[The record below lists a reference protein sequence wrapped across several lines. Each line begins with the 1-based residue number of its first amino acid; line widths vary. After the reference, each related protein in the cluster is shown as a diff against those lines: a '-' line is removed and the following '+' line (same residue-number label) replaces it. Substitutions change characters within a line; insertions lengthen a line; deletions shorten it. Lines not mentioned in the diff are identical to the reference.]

1 MQIKILPSESVTFLG
16 MKGSGKTSMEKFLI
30 NATRPTGTRRVII
43 QDTKQVGD
51 FNEYPSVSELKD
63 LHKIVAEN
71 PISVYAPNKFEKYDP
86 EFHESLY
93 TWVFDRWN
101 TCIVIDELTSIVQ
114 GNKTPP
120 AYRDLTD
127 RGRARHVSIWQG
139 NQKPIYIPHAALS
152 EADHFF
158 VFDLL
163 VKEDRE
169 KIASILGKKVM
180 TRPPDPHGFWYYH
193 KSLKDPVY
201 YPGLKL

>member
-1 MQIKILPSESVTFLG
+1 MEIKILPSESVTFLG
-16 MKGSGKTSMEKFLI
+16 MKGSGKTSMEKFLL
-30 NATRPTGTRRVII
+30 NATVPTGTRRVVI

-51 FNEYPSVSELKD
+51 FDEYPKVTQLKD
-63 LHKIVAEN
+63 LHKIVAKN
-71 PISVYAPNKFEKYDP
+71 PISVYAPNREEKYDP
-86 EFHESLY
+86 AFHEALY

-114 GNKTPP
+114 GNNTPP

-139 NQKPIYIPHAALS
+139 NQKPVFIPHAALS

-163 VKEDRE
+163 VKSDRE
-169 KIASILGKKVM
+169 KVASILGNKVM
-180 TRPPDPHGFWYYH
+180 ERPRDPHGFWYYH

>member
-1 MQIKILPSESVTFLG
+1 VTVLG
-16 MKGSGKTSMEKFLI
+16 MKGSGKTYLLKYLI
-30 NATRPTGTRRVII
+30 KAARPTGTRRIII

-51 FNEYPSVSELKD
+51 FDEYPTVNSLKD
-63 LHKIVAEN
+63 LHKTVAAN
-71 PISVYAPNKFEKYDP
+71 AITVYAPTPFEKYNP
-86 EFHESLY
+86 EYHESLY
-93 TWVFDRWN
+93 QWIFDRWN

-114 GNKTPP
+114 GNQTPVS
-120 AYRDLTD
+120 YRDLTD

-139 NQKPIYIPHAALS
+139 NQKPVFIPHAALS

-163 VKEDRE
+163 VKSDRE
-169 KIASILGKKVM
+169 KVASILGNKVL

-201 YPGLKL
+201 FPGIKL